1 MNFDHTADRKLIT
14 GKAGSGKTTYFLA
27 VLKKSRARWIFCFDP
42 EREIARKMGWPVCV
56 DVPGLNAAVAARR
69 PACFDPTPLFPG
81 DRPEGF
87 AFFCRYV
94 LCVSRTLHGTKLLAV
109 DELQAVQTTGT
120 AGLPQSFS
128 ELLDEGRRQEIDC
141 LFISQSVNRVHDRVR
156 VQLSEIITFCHTDR
170 LPLAWLEQD
179 GFDPAAVSALRVPG
193 GSIARN
199 LHTGATNDRTS
210 PHPAG
215 NSNRRPAPQV
225 RVPKSHR
232 RPLQARRA
240 DGRFSSVQ
248 PAEKAAGQVRG

>member
-1 MNFDHTADRKLIT
+1 MNYDHRADRKLIT
-14 GKAGSGKTTYFLA
+14 GKAGSGKTTYFLS

-56 DVPGLNAAVAARR
+56 DVPTLNAAVTARR
-69 PACFDPTPLFPG
+69 PACFDPTGLVRSG
-81 DRPEGF
+81 ELADRPDAF

-179 GFDPAAVSALRVPG
+179 GFDPGAVSSLQYPG
-193 GSIARN
+193 GHLRRN
-199 LHTGATNDRTS
+199 LHTGETKWKLHTS
-210 PHPAG
+210 PRG
-215 NSNRRPAPQV
+215 KN
-225 RVPKSHR
+225 KSR
-232 RPLQARRA
+232 S
-240 DGRFSSVQ
+240 GCSSSSL
-248 PAEKAAGQVRG
+248 EK